1 MIKHISNEPGA
12 LRDYDEELRGP
23 AQNCYGGRQVQ
34 RVRAF
39 PGGTYGPAG
48 PCRIYSDEEKAEVAK
63 ELARK
68 GLLDDPQDENR
79 IIPRRPRAK
88 RSSRRRSGVRR

>member
-1 MIKHISNEPGA
+1 MIEHVFDKPKILH
-12 LRDYDEELRGP
+12 DYDQELRGP
-23 AQNCYGGRQVQ
+23 AQNRYGGRQVQ

-48 PCRIYSDEEKAEVAK
+48 SCRIYSDEEKAEVAK

-68 GLLDDPQDENR
+68 GLLDGPQNENGFTQA
-79 IIPRRPRAK
+79 RPHAK
-88 RSSRRRSGVRR
+88 RLSRRRSGVRR